1 MPQAVVPVYVDTFVG
16 KGKTQILVGLKAGL
30 NLYHGSVLPAD
41 DVDSFRHKVGLGLLE
56 CDCNPRG
63 YHALAIF

>member
-1 MPQAVVPVYVDTFVG
+1 MPQAFVPVYVDTFVG

-30 NLYHGSVLPAD
+30 NLYRGSVLPVD
-41 DVDSFRHKVGLGLLE
+41 DVDSFRHKVGLGLLK